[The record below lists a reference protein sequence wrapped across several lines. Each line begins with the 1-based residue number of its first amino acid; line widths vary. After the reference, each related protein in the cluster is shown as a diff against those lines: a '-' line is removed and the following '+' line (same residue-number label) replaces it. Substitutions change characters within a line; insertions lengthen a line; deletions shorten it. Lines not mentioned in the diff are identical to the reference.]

1 VVLYIE
7 GKTFG
12 SIHNTMYYS
21 ITSMNENLNP
31 IVAPTT
37 WDEDEILKYPL
48 IFVIPNNT
56 NTIDQIQ

>member
-1 VVLYIE
+1 
-7 GKTFG
+7 
-12 SIHNTMYYS
+12 
-21 ITSMNENLNP
+21 MNENLNP